1 MVDLDAAEH
10 TTGELLAVASAALQ
24 AAYTRVSGGLDPQED
39 RSGEGELDPATVLA
53 QVGALHEL
61 INTASAVQ
69 THRLAEHA
77 ATETHTVYD
86 PESGRSSYTLRKG
99 PTGRVRDTAA
109 ADLQGLLALGPVTAR
124 RVLAQA
130 VEAVAFFPQLVDAMA
145 TGALSRAQVEAVG
158 DALVEVEPAHRRSTA
173 QGVEHQLL
181 LRGIEDLP
189 PSRLGKVAKAAVYA
203 ARPEAEPVARERAT
217 RDRLGVWFSPGP
229 LPGLSV
235 MNATLRT
242 HDAVTMQQALEA
254 LAWRYHTTAR
264 KTHQEQQQQDAQQRD
279 AQQEQRTGECGCC
292 PRTTHREPC
301 CASGGF
307 GAVHDA
313 DCDPARR
320 AATQAA
326 DAAED
331 VPVGAQ
337 GGENPLPKLGEC
349 RTDALRDLLMA
360 QASIETTAT
369 LLVPIIPFPATPA
382 AEPKLPAAQ
391 APAPVAEPQPETQDP
406 SVQKTT
412 APPETV
418 TPRPATDPSRPP
430 KPVANP
436 TDPPSPS
443 RFGPDAA
450 QAGPPR
456 SGSGWIPATPG
467 SAGVP
472 GVPPGP
478 RELVSRDR
486 VDELLAGLPDKVPDR
501 VPTAWMH
508 RVADQLRRAERT
520 RSVVEESL
528 IRLLD
533 HHDIPTHRPDSDP
546 TSSNHA
552 QNLDG
557 LDLAGLDKQAP
568 APGPSRGPDTRPAPS
583 DAPPAGTGPRGRLT
597 IAHVPGTVVLDL
609 TTTRS
614 PAATPGPT
622 QRQSEQQLRA
632 TGAALAEPGAP
643 APDAGEPGPA
653 AFGAGEPG
661 PAAFGAGEPGA
672 VTAGAGAHDESLPPI
687 RDVLHRPG
695 SIDHVQIP
703 GLGVIPADVITAIL
717 RAGSLTLRRAL
728 LDTTTG
734 ALLTG
739 PSPARTPYKPSH
751 ALAEAIRLRDGTCR
765 FPGCTRPAEHADID
779 HVNPYDPDNPDAQ
792 TTGSN
797 LQCLC
802 RTHHRAKQ
810 SGAWTVTM
818 TPDGICTWTA
828 ITGEQRFTYPQHA
841 DLLDAPP
848 PF

>member
-24 AAYTRVSGGLDPQED
+24 AAYTRVSGGIAPEAD

-86 PESGRSSYTLRKG
+86 PESGRSTYTLRKG

-158 DALVEVEPAHRRSTA
+158 DALVDVEPAHRRSTA

-264 KTHQEQQQQDAQQRD
+264 KTHHEQQQQDAQQRD
-279 AQQEQRTGECGCC
+279 ARQEQRTGECGCC
-292 PRTTHREPC
+292 PRTTHRQPC

-382 AEPKLPAAQ
+382 AEPKPPATQ

-436 TDPPSPS
+436 TDPPPTW

-456 SGSGWIPATPG
+456 TGSDRAPATPG

-472 GVPPGP
+472 AVPPGP
-478 RELVSRDR
+478 RELVPRDR
-486 VDELLAGLPDKVPDR
+486 VEELLADLPDKVPDR

-533 HHDIPTHRPDSDP
+533 HHDIPTDRPDSDP
-546 TSSNHA
+546 PSSNHA
-552 QNLDG
+552 QNLHG

-568 APGPSRGPDTRPAPS
+568 GPRPSHGPDTRPAPS
-583 DAPPAGTGPRGRLT
+583 DAPPKGTAPRDARPSRGPDTRLAPSGAPPAVTGPRGRLT
-597 IAHVPGTVVLDL
+597 IAHVPGNVLLDL

-614 PAATPGPT
+614 PAAATPDRMTRTPDD
-622 QRQSEQQLRA
+622 
-632 TGAALAEPGAP
+632 PGAP
-643 APDAGEPGPA
+643 APDH
-653 AFGAGEPG
+653 
-661 PAAFGAGEPGA
+661 
-672 VTAGAGAHDESLPPI
+672 HDDPLPPI
-687 RDVLHRPG
+687 REVLHRPG

-802 RTHHRAKQ
+802 RAHHRAKQ

>member
-24 AAYTRVSGGLDPQED
+24 AAYTRVSGGVAPEAD

-86 PESGRSSYTLRKG
+86 PESGRSTYTLRKG

-158 DALVEVEPAHRRSTA
+158 DALVDVEPAHRRSTA
-173 QGVEHQLL
+173 QAVEHQLL

-264 KTHQEQQQQDAQQRD
+264 KTHHEQQQQDAQQRD

-292 PRTTHREPC
+292 PRTTRRQPC

-382 AEPKLPAAQ
+382 AEPKPPTAQ
-391 APAPVAEPQPETQDP
+391 APAPVAEPQPENQEP

-436 TDPPSPS
+436 TDPPP
-443 RFGPDAA
+443 
-450 QAGPPR
+450 
-456 SGSGWIPATPG
+456 TPG
-467 SAGVP
+467 VGADAVRG
-472 GVPPGP
+472 GP
-478 RELVSRDR
+478 ADVERDP
-486 VDELLAGLPDKVPDR
+486 VTELLADLPDKVPDR

-508 RVADQLRRAERT
+508 RVADHLRRAERT

-533 HHDIPTHRPDSDP
+533 HHDIPTDRPDTHP
-546 TSSNHA
+546 PSSNHA
-552 QNLDG
+552 QNLHG
-557 LDLAGLDKQAP
+557 LDLDGPDKQAP
-568 APGPSRGPDTRPAPS
+568 GPGPSRGPGMRPAPS
-583 DAPPAGTGPRGRLT
+583 GAPPAGTGPRGRLT
-597 IAHVPGTVVLDL
+597 TAHVPGTVLLDL
-609 TTTRS
+609 TTIPS
-614 PAATPGPT
+614 PAATPRPT
-622 QRQSEQQLRA
+622 QRQPEQQLRA

-643 APDAGEPGPA
+643 APDTGEPGPA
-653 AFGAGEPG
+653 TP
-661 PAAFGAGEPGA
+661 GAGEPGA
-672 VTAGAGAHDESLPPI
+672 AVPDEHDESLPPI

-802 RTHHRAKQ
+802 RAHHRAKQ